1 MWNIDVPYDGWY
13 HLAFHYSQPNKEGQ
27 SVYRDIEID
36 GKVPFRQLKEVAFP
50 YTGNGYEN
58 KVVEIDGE
66 AVKIY
71 LTAGKHTLGLYTQA
85 PSTQAALEEISR
97 IISEISDISL
107 RLQQVAGSKADKNRT
122 WDIETYVPG
131 VVGQLRSLEDSL
143 LTLYEE
149 MGRQAGTTPAS
160 CLNLKMAAG
169 IIGRALKKPEKLP
182 SNVSKLSIGTNSVT
196 ELIAT
201 LQNEIRE
208 QGIALDSFYL
218 YGEKNTL
225 PKASAGFFTST
236 VMGVKRF
243 FYLFNSIVVTLAVV
257 VFGILISASA
267 AYSLSKVRF
276 KGRSIIFKF
285 NTLSMMFVATA
296 VSIPRYLIIKQV
308 GLLDTFTANIIPML
322 ATPVVVFLLK
332 QFVDQIPNALIE
344 AAKIDGASDYRI
356 LFRIILPLIKPAL
369 ATAAIILFQ
378 SAWNSMEASNLF
390 INRDSLKT
398 FAFYMN
404 SLSSADNGVAGTG
417 MAAAA
422 AMIVFIPNIVLFIVM
437 QSRVMDTMAHSGL
450 K

>member
-1 MWNIDVPYDGWY
+1 MAK
-13 HLAFHYSQPNKEGQ
+13 LKSK
-27 SVYRDIEID
+27 YRMIAIN
-36 GKVPFRQLKEVAFP
+36 P
-50 YTGNGYEN
+50 
-58 KVVEIDGE
+58 
-66 AVKIY
+66 
-71 LTAGKHTLGLYTQA
+71 KHFEYTQIKFYLVLLPFLLIA
-85 PSTQAALEEISR
+85 FLPIVYIICTAFKPLEELFAYPPR
-97 IISEISDISL
+97 
-107 RLQQVAGSKADKNRT
+107 
-122 WDIETYVPG
+122 
-131 VVGQLRSLEDSL
+131 
-143 LTLYEE
+143 
-149 MGRQAGTTPAS
+149 
-160 CLNLKMAAG
+160 
-169 IIGRALKKPEKLP
+169 
-182 SNVSKLSIGTNSVT
+182 
-196 ELIAT
+196 
-201 LQNEIRE
+201 
-208 QGIALDSFYL
+208 
-218 YGEKNTL
+218 
-225 PKASAGFFTST
+225 FFTSRPT
-236 VMGVKRF
+236 AENFVKLF
-243 FYLFNSIVVTLAVV
+243 EASQNTSFPLSMYLFNSIVVTLAVV

-404 SLSSADNGVAGTG
+404 SLPSADNGVAGTG

>member
-1 MWNIDVPYDGWY
+1 MAK
-13 HLAFHYSQPNKEGQ
+13 LKSK
-27 SVYRDIEID
+27 YRMIAIN
-36 GKVPFRQLKEVAFP
+36 P
-50 YTGNGYEN
+50 
-58 KVVEIDGE
+58 
-66 AVKIY
+66 
-71 LTAGKHTLGLYTQA
+71 KHFEYTQIKFYLVLLPFLLIA
-85 PSTQAALEEISR
+85 FLPIVYIICTAFKPLEE
-97 IISEISDISL
+97 L
-107 RLQQVAGSKADKNRT
+107 FA
-122 WDIETYVPG
+122 YP
-131 VVGQLRSLEDSL
+131 
-143 LTLYEE
+143 
-149 MGRQAGTTPAS
+149 P
-160 CLNLKMAAG
+160 
-169 IIGRALKKPEKLP
+169 
-182 SNVSKLSIGTNSVT
+182 
-196 ELIAT
+196 
-201 LQNEIRE
+201 
-208 QGIALDSFYL
+208 
-218 YGEKNTL
+218 
-225 PKASAGFFTST
+225 
-236 VMGVKRF
+236 RF
-243 FYLFNSIVVTLAVV
+243 FASRPTAENFVKLFEASQNTSFPLSMYLFNSIVVTLAVV